1 MFTIG
6 EFASIGR
13 VSVRML
19 RHYDQIGLL
28 RPARID
34 PATGYRAYTATQ
46 LTTLSRI
53 VELKGLGLTLEQVA
67 RVIWGNADDVEVET
81 ILESARLEL
90 QAAISD
96 AGARLRRLDANLRR
110 VRGETVMPTS
120 RTITADVRSIDAQRV
135 ATLTR
140 PAPGFGPTNISP
152 VVGPMFPESADLIRA
167 AGIVDFGPA
176 VALYEADESGDG
188 TGAIVTAGFVVP
200 DGTRSIEGLE
210 VHTLPGIAQAAVTVH
225 RGEVSG
231 IGESWDALV
240 GWASENG
247 FELAGVCREVYWTP
261 GDRPQSEWVTDLV
274 QPVHRV

>member
-28 RPARID
+28 RPARVD

-90 QAAISD
+90 QAAITD
-96 AGARLRRLDANLRR
+96 AGPGFADS
-110 VRGETVMPTS
+110 TPTS
-120 RTITADVRSIDAQRV
+120 A
-135 ATLTR
+135 
-140 PAPGFGPTNISP
+140 
-152 VVGPMFPESADLIRA
+152 ES
-167 AGIVDFGPA
+167 
-176 VALYEADESGDG
+176 EEK
-188 TGAIVTAGFVVP
+188 
-200 DGTRSIEGLE
+200 
-210 VHTLPGIAQAAVTVH
+210 
-225 RGEVSG
+225 
-231 IGESWDALV
+231 
-240 GWASENG
+240 
-247 FELAGVCREVYWTP
+247 
-261 GDRPQSEWVTDLV
+261 
-274 QPVHRV
+274 